1 MQICK
6 CNVAKSEAKKER
18 DEERAIL
25 FPFCFLFCFFFFLD
39 NARRMQ
45 FVAVD
50 VAVAA
55 QQQRTLQ
62 VRNECCVK
70 LSLFYLNLLLI
81 LFLFDRLLIFGWLF
95 SFRAGNKHLHTFLM
109 GF

>member
-1 MQICK
+1 
-6 CNVAKSEAKKER
+6 
-18 DEERAIL
+18 
-25 FPFCFLFCFFFFLD
+25 
-39 NARRMQ
+39 MQ